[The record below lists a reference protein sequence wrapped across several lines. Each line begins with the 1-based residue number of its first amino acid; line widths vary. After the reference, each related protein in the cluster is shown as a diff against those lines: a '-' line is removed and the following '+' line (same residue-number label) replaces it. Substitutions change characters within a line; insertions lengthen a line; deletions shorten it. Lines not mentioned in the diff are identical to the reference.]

1 MQNTRQG
8 ILEILKEQGE
18 ATVDELAE
26 RLELTSMTI
35 RHHLNVL
42 QADGLITADAVRR
55 VKKAGRPRLVYTLTE
70 KAHGLFPQ
78 NYDELARQLLTEMK
92 AMMSEKEMEEMFL
105 RIVERIAEDA
115 PPPRPGQRFEERLAE
130 VSEFLEQHGFITRL
144 DQTDA
149 GYLLRTI
156 NCPYREVMGEHGE
169 VCDMDMALL
178 KRLLDTS
185 PLRLASIRDEDTS
198 CTYLIAPVEE
208 SG

>member
-8 ILEILKEQGE
+8 ILEILKEQGQ
-18 ATVDELAE
+18 ATVDDLAQ

-42 QADGLITADAVRR
+42 QADGLVTADKVRR

-92 AMMSEKEMEEMFL
+92 SMMSDDELEAMFR
-105 RIVERIAEDA
+105 RIVDRLAAGA
-115 PPPRPGQRFEERLAE
+115 PLSRPGQSFEERLAE
-130 VSEFLEQHGFITRL
+130 VAEFLEEHGFITRL
-144 DQTDA
+144 EEVDE
-149 GYLLRTI
+149 GYILRTI

-169 VCDMDMALL
+169 VCDMDRELL
-178 KRLLDTS
+178 TRLLDTS
-185 PLRLASIRDEDTS
+185 PLRLSSVRDDDTS
-198 CTYLIAPVEE
+198 CAYLVAP
-208 SG
+208 SDN